1 MEVRAVYQDEAREN
15 AGVGRPVFLRTLYAE
30 IKGFPGGSLV
40 KNPPT
45 NAGDVD
51 SILGLRKIS
60 WRRKWQRAPVFLPGK
75 SHGKKSLV
83 GYSP

>member
-1 MEVRAVYQDEAREN
+1 MCQDEAREN
-15 AGVGRPVFLRTLYAE
+15 AGIGRPVFLRTLYAE

-51 SILGLRKIS
+51 SIPGLRKIS
-60 WRRKWQRAPVFLPGK
+60 WRRKWQRARVFLTGK
-75 SHGKKSLV
+75 SHGQKSLV